1 MFLYLQKD
9 KFLIKPC
16 LKHIF
21 YQPSKYRLY
30 GCHENYGD
38 YLSSQGMS
46 QEEVGQRVNAYLN
59 SVFNSLF
66 TGKVHSA
73 LLELN
78 GAKKKP
84 AAKKKAAEKPASETP
99 VEEKPAEE
107 KTAEEKAE

>member
-1 MFLYLQKD
+1 MEENKRIEEVKETKEELEKALGSSIADFQK
-9 KFLIKPC
+9 
-16 LKHIF
+16 
-21 YQPSKYRLY
+21 
-30 GCHENYGD
+30 NYGD

-84 AAKKKAAEKPASETP
+84 AAKKKAAEKPADKTP

-107 KTAEEKAE
+107 KPAEEKAE